1 MCYEHE
7 DVIILIFLEEILN
20 YKLSS
25 YHQLRKLVNRQTF
38 ITWPDSAQE
47 RPLIWAHIRNALG
60 NKSVEKD
67 NTQLIVAQWREVFV
81 TSNPMLPKVCTGYEC
96 DWT

>member
-1 MCYEHE
+1 MFYEHE
-7 DVIILIFLEEILN
+7 DVVILILLEEILN

-25 YHQLRKLVNRQTF
+25 YHWLRKLVSRQTF
-38 ITWPDSAQE
+38 ITWPDCAQE
-47 RPLIWAHIRNALG
+47 RPLFWTHIRNALG
-60 NKSVEKD
+60 NESVEKD
-67 NTQLIVAQWREVFV
+67 STQLIVAQWLEVFV

>member
-1 MCYEHE
+1 MCVVSNHYLHSEWCQLEVQLTSIEMFYEHE

-47 RPLIWAHIRNALG
+47 RPLFWAHIRNALG

-67 NTQLIVAQWREVFV
+67 NTQLIVAQ
-81 TSNPMLPKVCTGYEC
+81 
-96 DWT
+96 

>member
-1 MCYEHE
+1 MFYEHE
-7 DVIILIFLEEILN
+7 DVIILIFLEEIPN

-25 YHQLRKLVNRQTF
+25 YHRLRKLVNRQTF

-47 RPLIWAHIRNALG
+47 RPLFWARIRNALG

-67 NTQLIVAQWREVFV
+67 NAQLIVAQWLEVFV
-81 TSNPMLPKVCTGYEC
+81 TSNPMLPKVCI
-96 DWT
+96 D